1 MTLKSLVR
9 TVSAW
14 GVLPVVAAFVL
25 AGCSNKPVPPC
36 PQVRVDSNTARYVK
50 FQDVSKDLTQI
61 DYAIELVGYEGQ
73 CNFGKNGVDLTMDL
87 VFDVVAGPAAKA
99 GKVPV
104 NYFIAI
110 PQFYPKPEGKRVMTL
125 EASLPKAAGARTRVK
140 DSGVHVFIPL
150 DKDEPGAAYDV
161 YVGLQISEADAAYND
176 SRRVQQATP
185 ATTRR

>member
-1 MTLKSLVR
+1 MTLKSFVR

-14 GVLPVVAAFVL
+14 VALPVVAAVAL

-36 PQVRVDSNTARYVK
+36 PQVRVDSSTARYVK
-50 FQDVSKDLTQI
+50 FQNTSRDLTQV
-61 DYAIELVGYEGQ
+61 DYAVEMVGYDGQ
-73 CNFGKNGVDLTMDL
+73 CKFGKKGVDITMDL
-87 VFDVVAGPAAKA
+87 VFDVVAGPAAKG

-104 NYFIAI
+104 SYFIAI

-125 EASLPKAAGARTRVK
+125 EGTLPKTAGARTRVK

-161 YVGLQISEADAAYND
+161 YVGLQISEADAAYNEI
-176 SRRVQQATP
+176 RRQQQAQP
-185 ATTRR
+185 QR